1 MSDRSLRDTLVEL
14 ETALRDR
21 ALDPQERARLQG
33 LHAQLESALRQ
44 PKAAPGSLRGEL
56 DAALARAEGDHPQL
70 TSVLSRL
77 LDTLSE
83 IGL

>member
-1 MSDRSLRDTLVEL
+1 MSERSLRDTLAEL
-14 ETALRDR
+14 EAALQDR
-21 ALDPQERARLQG
+21 ALDPQERARLLS

-44 PKAAPGSLRGEL
+44 PHAAPGGLRSEL
-56 DAALARAEGDHPQL
+56 DAALARAEGDHPRL
-70 TSVLSRL
+70 TGVLSRL

>member
-1 MSDRSLRDTLVEL
+1 MSQRSLRDTLAEL
-14 ETALRDR
+14 EAALQDR
-21 ALDPQERARLQG
+21 TLDPQERTRLQS
-33 LHAQLESALRQ
+33 LHAQLEAAASQ
-44 PKAAPGSLRGEL
+44 KSAPGSLRGEL